1 MKKYNTLNDVMNE
14 WTKQGYDERDLYL
27 ALDFFLTANPDW
39 KNKPLTSDTDYDEL
53 FILAKELL
61 TKMKKVIGTLYDLNI
76 PADVA
81 SKMIEKHKKEMVQKD
96 APSMSALILNEYAK
110 EQRKHKLN

>member
-1 MKKYNTLNDVMNE
+1 MKKYNTLDDVMDE
-14 WTKQGYDERDLYL
+14 WKKQGFDERDLYL

-39 KNKPLTSDTDYDEL
+39 KKTTLNTDEDYDKL
-53 FILAKELL
+53 IILAKELL
-61 TKMKKVIGTLYDLNI
+61 NKMKKVIGTLYELDI
-76 PADVA
+76 PVDVA

-96 APSMSALILNEYAK
+96 APSMSALLLNEYTK